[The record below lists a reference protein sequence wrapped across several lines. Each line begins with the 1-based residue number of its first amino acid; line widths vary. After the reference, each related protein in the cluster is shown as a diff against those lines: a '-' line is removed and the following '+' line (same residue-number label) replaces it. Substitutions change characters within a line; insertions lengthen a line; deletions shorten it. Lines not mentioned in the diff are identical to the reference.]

1 MARPIRPRRSAL
13 YMPGANARA
22 LEKGRSLPADV
33 LIMDLED
40 GVLPEAKV
48 DARGRVLGFLDEG
61 GYGAREI
68 VVRVNGIGTP
78 WFEDDLAAVATSGA
92 DAAML
97 PKVEEPATVARAAA
111 SLEAAGA
118 PPAMGIWCMLETP
131 TGILDARPIARAHP
145 RMAALTLGTADLS
158 KALHADLHA
167 PDRLPLATSMG
178 LCVLAAREAGLAVL
192 DAPHF
197 DLSDDEGRPPAPAGR
212 LTRVRLAG
220 AASPPPGAKPPP
232 RALGL
237 CAASPR
243 AEQGRPMWNIGLD
256 GLISVYM
263 ARFRPP
269 DGLSWLSR
277 RTAKTARAFRSRQLL
292 GRRSC
297 TRLPAGQELAASTAS
312 RSLHARRPYLAF
324 PAVA

>member
-1 MARPIRPRRSAL
+1 
-13 YMPGANARA
+13 MPGANARA

-40 GVLPEAKV
+40 GVLPDAKV
-48 DARGRVLGFLDEG
+48 EARARVLDFLAEG

-78 WFEDDLAAVATSGA
+78 WFEDDLAAVAAGGA

-97 PKVEEPATVARAAA
+97 PKVDDPATVAHAAA
-111 SLEAAGA
+111 ALEAAGA
-118 PPAMGIWCMLETP
+118 PPEMGIWCMLETP

-167 PDRLPLATSMG
+167 PDRLPLVTSMG

-197 DLSDDEGRPPAPAGR
+197 DLSDDAGFERACRQGRSFGFDGKSLLHPKTIAVANAAFGPSRTEIDRARRIAAASREAAAEGKGVTLVDGR
-212 LTRVRLAG
+212 LIEALHVEEAERTLALAEG
-220 AASPPPGAKPPP
+220 IAALE
-232 RALGL
+232 R
-237 CAASPR
+237 
-243 AEQGRPMWNIGLD
+243 E
-256 GLISVYM
+256 
-263 ARFRPP
+263 
-269 DGLSWLSR
+269 
-277 RTAKTARAFRSRQLL
+277 
-292 GRRSC
+292 
-297 TRLPAGQELAASTAS
+297 AG
-312 RSLHARRPYLAF
+312 
-324 PAVA
+324 